1 MKNFNEYIIEKL
13 RITHNSRE
21 LTLGDI
27 YRIYTVD
34 ISAWTES
41 HPEDFLERIDDVF
54 GITNLYE
61 LQDKYTD
68 YFKEYGDNR
77 DHKIKNE
84 EINTLCKILL
94 NIIFSVPEDK
104 TIYEGCIRLRDVCDI
119 PPHKAKLVNIVQ
131 KQTYSELKYD
141 NSLLVH
147 FEFEER

>member
-1 MKNFNEYIIEKL
+1 MENPLIFNKL
-13 RITHNSRE
+13 IND
-21 LTLGDI
+21 LNK
-27 YRIYTVD
+27 
-34 ISAWTES
+34 
-41 HPEDFLERIDDVF
+41 DFLERIDDVF

-68 YFKEYGDNR
+68 YFKEYSDNR
-77 DHKIKNE
+77 DHRINNE

-104 TIYEGCIRLRDVCDI
+104 TIYEGLIRLRDVCDI
-119 PPHKAKLVNIVQ
+119 PPNKAKLVNIVQ
-131 KQTYSELKYD
+131 RQTYSELKYD